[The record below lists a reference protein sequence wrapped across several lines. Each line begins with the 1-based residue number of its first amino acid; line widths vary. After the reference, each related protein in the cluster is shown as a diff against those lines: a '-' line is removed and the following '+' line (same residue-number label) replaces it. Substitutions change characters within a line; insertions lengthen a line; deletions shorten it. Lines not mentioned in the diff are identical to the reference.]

1 MHATLPVRRQCHSF
15 FHDLNAQ
22 TNVSQ
27 HLPFS
32 AIHNEK
38 TQAKIEAEAKIEA
51 QAKIEAKAKIEAQAK
66 IEAKERCIP
75 GPQHF

>member
-1 MHATLPVRRQCHSF
+1 MRRQCHSF

-27 HLPFS
+27 HLHFS
-32 AIHNEK
+32 TRHNEK
-38 TQAKIEAEAKIEA
+38 AQANIEAQTKIEAQGKIEA
-51 QAKIEAKAKIEAQAK
+51 QA
-66 IEAKERCIP
+66 RCIP